1 MAELKDTFV
10 VHGACATCSMGMRPS
25 QIVLQ
30 KNTRSFLKRAG
41 SDDGGGL

>member
-30 KNTRSFLKRAG
+30 KKHTEFS
-41 SDDGGGL
+41 